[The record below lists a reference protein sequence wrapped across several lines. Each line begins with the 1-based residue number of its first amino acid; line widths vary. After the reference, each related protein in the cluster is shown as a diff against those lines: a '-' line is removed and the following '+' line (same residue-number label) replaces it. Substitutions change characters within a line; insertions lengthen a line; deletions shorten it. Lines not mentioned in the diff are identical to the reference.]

1 MTGPARRA
9 GGSVAAMPL
18 RHVPGGEP
26 LAAIAAAA
34 ATTGAI
40 ALTAAGLAILARR
53 VAGGFATSPTAAIV
67 WLVVAAGLGMVIAV
81 DLAVGQRL
89 AGRWVAAVARA
100 GLLVAALAMLPT
112 FGPGSLVGQAAI
124 VAAAGATLVPPPGR
138 RRPRSLGNGGR
149 FRSRAAPVF
158 VAPPQPTADALHSGR
173 PIASETPP
181 GADELPG
188 LRQRF
193 ARFATASGEDRVVG
207 QVLVELAPG
216 SRAGHAHIGFC
227 PPFAALPTVEVTTDY
242 DGVEA
247 VVSAAEVL
255 PWGLRV
261 ECRLSEPAEDPVAIP
276 VEFVARHPA

>member
-1 MTGPARRA
+1 MTGPARRSGGGVATMPRRHAA
-9 GGSVAAMPL
+9 GGES
-18 RHVPGGEP
+18 
-26 LAAIAAAA
+26 LATIAAAA
-34 ATTGAI
+34 AVTAAT

-53 VAGGFATSPTAAIV
+53 MAGGFAASPTAGIA
-67 WLVVAAGLGMVIAV
+67 WLVVAAGLGVVIAV
-81 DLAVGQRL
+81 DVAVGQRL
-89 AGRWVAAVARA
+89 AGRWVAIVARA

-124 VAAAGATLVPPPGR
+124 VAAAGAALVPPPGR
-138 RRPRSLGNGGR
+138 RRPRSLGGGR
-149 FRSRAAPVF
+149 FPGRAGPVV
-158 VAPPQPTADALHSGR
+158 VAPPQSTAAAGHPGR
-173 PIASETPP
+173 PTASETPR
-181 GADELPG
+181 GVDELPG

-193 ARFATASGEDRVVG
+193 ARFATDSGEDRVVG
-207 QVLVELAPG
+207 QVLVELAAG

-261 ECRLSEPAEDPVAIP
+261 ECRLSEPAEEPIAIP